1 MILLKNLVSEIKMK
15 KMICLL
21 FFSLNVNSIEIEGR
35 GYDLDKNIE
44 LLKAFY
50 SKYQSATGYVYE
62 YEKNKYYSLSSNA
75 GAVGNYDFSDKS
87 DEPKGWKINRWDHLE
102 VPAEI
107 NFAPGMTKNEN
118 ISFNPRNASAGC
130 LTKTPLRYGDVEDD
144 GTKEIIL
151 VLDDELII
159 FSPEYERTVFSTFID
174 VSDWWPYGEKF
185 LLATYLKDNDE
196 KMPEESKLYHGYS
209 HSWADRADRGQ
220 FEPGVRAYS
229 KIFVGDFDD
238 DGNPDIIKWE
248 KVYRSNK
255 KTASIAWNKV
265 RSSLTHYERDLDAQK
280 VTGAGVTGEY
290 LPQIT
295 MDVIIEGWMRDREL
309 TWQKGY
315 PSKSECE
322 GQEGQLIPEMHDP
335 LLNDP
340 DVLK

>member
-1 MILLKNLVSEIKMK
+1 MK
-15 KMICLL
+15 KTLVILSL
-21 FFSLNVNSIEIEGR
+21 FIVFEVNALEIGGFGFKARENINILKSINNKYKTFPGYLFEYQKGVFYSLSKTGR
-35 GYDLDKNIE
+35 AVGVYDLNDPNHKLEGWGIE
-44 LLKAFY
+44 RWSLLKA
-50 SKYQSATGYVYE
+50 
-62 YEKNKYYSLSSNA
+62 
-75 GAVGNYDFSDKS
+75 
-87 DEPKGWKINRWDHLE
+87 P
-102 VPAEI
+102 PEI
-107 NFAPGMTKNEN
+107 NFAPGMMKNEN

-196 KMPEESKLYHGYS
+196 KMPDETKLYHGYS

-248 KVYRSNK
+248 KVYRSNQ

-265 RSSLTHYERDLDAQK
+265 RSNLTHYERDLDVQK

-315 PSKSECE
+315 PSKSECA
-322 GQEGQLIPEMHDP
+322 GQEGLLIPEMHDP